1 MITENNTLK
10 GTVVTGVIGEDVH
23 IVGIRIIEHA
33 LNDYGFKVHSLGAQ
47 VSQEEFI
54 NAALETNADAILVS
68 SFSGHAEILVR
79 SFRERCIEA
88 GLNDIILYIGGSLLL
103 SEERWDEVEKKFTGL
118 GFNRVYPPGTSPTK
132 AVQDLIEDISLRR
145 RIKSDK
151 K

>member
-1 MITENNTLK
+1 M
-10 GTVVTGVIGEDVH
+10 
-23 IVGIRIIEHA
+23 
-33 LNDYGFKVHSLGAQ
+33 GAQ

-54 NAALETNADAILVS
+54 NAALETDADAILVS

>member
-1 MITENNTLK
+1 MIAENNLK

>member
-1 MITENNTLK
+1 MIADNNLK

-54 NAALETNADAILVS
+54 NAALETDADAILVS
-68 SFSGHAEILVR
+68 SFSGHAEILAR
-79 SFRERCIEA
+79 GFREKCLEA
-88 GLNDIILYIGGSLLL
+88 GLDDIVLYIGGSLLL
-103 SEERWDEVEKKFTGL
+103 SEEKWDEVEKKFKEL

-132 AVQDLIEDISLRR
+132 AVQDLLEDISLRR
-145 RIKSDK
+145 RKKSDQE
-151 K
+151 